1 MNKLEM
7 VVINGD
13 TIIKKQFE
21 VINDNEVISFNLGKF
36 TLAVRK
42 EDLVRIVGGTNDAIH
57 KRRC

>member
-21 VINDNEVISFNLGKF
+21 VINDNEVISFSLGKF

-42 EDLVRIVGGTNDAIH
+42 EDLIKIMGGTNE
-57 KRRC
+57 